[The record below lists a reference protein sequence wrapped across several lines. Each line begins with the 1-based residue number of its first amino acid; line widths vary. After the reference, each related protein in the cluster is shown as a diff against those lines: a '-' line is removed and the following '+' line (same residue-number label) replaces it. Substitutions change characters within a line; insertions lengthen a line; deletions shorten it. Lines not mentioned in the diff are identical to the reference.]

1 MTRRTKRRGSGG
13 FTLIEMLVTVTILGV
28 LLAIAAPALQQLI
41 LNQGVKT
48 ASFDLYSALEYA
60 RSEAIKRNG
69 SITLKAGAVT
79 DGAWTTGWR
88 VNDSASNSLRSWSP
102 ASGLAITEKV
112 GSATAV
118 TFAKDGH
125 LTTAAPKLQVD
136 PTPSLNGVTSR
147 CVQVDLVGR
156 PKALLGACP

>member
-1 MTRRTKRRGSGG
+1 MTGKTNCSGTDG
-13 FTLIEMLVTVTILGV
+13 FTLVEMLVTLTTLGV
-28 LLAIAAPALQQLI
+28 LMAIAAPSFEQLI
-41 LNQGVKT
+41 LNQGIKT

-88 VNDSASNSLRSWSP
+88 VNDSSSNALRSWSP
-102 ASGLAITEKV
+102 ASRLAITEKAV
-112 GSATAV
+112 GATSI

-136 PTPSLNGVTSR
+136 PTTSWSGVTSR
-147 CVQVDLVGR
+147 CVQVDLIGR
-156 PKALLGACP
+156 AKALLGACP